1 MGKNIDIVN
10 VMKLAKLNFEE
21 AEIAG
26 FDAELNKILDYI
38 NMLSAAN
45 TSKLEGLHEDLD
57 YDAVVGH
64 MSKTQSIPLLRQDAE
79 EEKEADVCATGGFDF
94 NVVKNDAPE
103 FEPDEPDSDRGYFIV
118 PAVIE

>member
-1 MGKNIDIVN
+1 MGKNIDIIN

-38 NMLSAAN
+38 NMLSAAD

-64 MSKTQSIPLLRQDAE
+64 VSKTQSIPLLRQDTE
-79 EEKEADVCATGGFDF
+79 EEKGAGVCAGDGFDF
-94 NVVKNDAPE
+94 NVVKSGAPE
-103 FEPDEPDSDRGYFIV
+103 FEPDEPGSDRGYFIV